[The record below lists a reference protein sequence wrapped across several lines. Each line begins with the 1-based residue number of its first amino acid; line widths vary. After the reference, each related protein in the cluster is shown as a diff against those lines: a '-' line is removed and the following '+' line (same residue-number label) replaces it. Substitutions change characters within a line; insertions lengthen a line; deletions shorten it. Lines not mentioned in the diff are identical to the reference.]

1 MTDRIHVLHLDD
13 NEQFLDVVAT
23 FLEADNDDIDVTS
36 VLDAEAA
43 LDRLDGPE
51 RIDCVVSDYRMG
63 PTDGVDFLKSVRER
77 DPRLPFILYT
87 GKGSEEVAS
96 EAISQGVT
104 DYLQKKHS
112 DQQYDLLANR
122 IRNAVNRARAER
134 HLAERERMLGG
145 LNEGMRSLMRAET
158 RDDIADLAVEI
169 ADEALEL
176 PWIAV
181 YLLDES
187 AGVLR
192 PSAYVAD
199 VEGLRDGPP
208 TFDGGRSLAWDAFVD
223 GEVRRHDDV
232 QSLDTIYADDT
243 DLTGEFTVPLG
254 DHGVLLAGTTGDAAL
269 EDATAEFV
277 EILGANARAALDRA
291 EREEQLRERDREL
304 ERQNAQLK
312 RLNRINTVIRDI
324 DQALVKA
331 STRAEIEQEVCERL
345 VDIDPYAFAWIG
357 GYNDINE
364 TIRPRAKG
372 GDEGQ
377 FLANVDLD
385 STDNPVQRTLQDAES
400 QVVQNI
406 FEDDRIGSW
415 RKEALKCGFR
425 SVATVPLVYD
435 GAVYGVL
442 QIYAD
447 RLDTFDEET
456 SGVLSEL
463 GETIGYAINAIDRK
477 EALMTDSVV
486 QVEFRVPDADDFLYD
501 LSANTGSNVDLRTI
515 LPQSDGSHLIF
526 YSIAEADPDAVLAF
540 AEEAVGVSDAR
551 LISERNDTALFEC
564 RIASD
569 TIATTVADHG
579 GVPRT
584 VRADPNGGRVV
595 VDLPQDAEVRSFAE
609 RITSTYPSVEFV
621 ARRER
626 ASAARSKQSFREQL
640 DDHLT
645 DRQREVL
652 EAAYFSGYFEWPR
665 EKTGEEIAETLGVA
679 PPTFNQHLRAGE
691 RKLFEALFEPES
703 LDDEG

>member
-13 NEQFLDVVAT
+13 NERFLDVVST

-36 VLDAEAA
+36 ETEAEAA

-63 PTDGVDFLKSVRER
+63 PTDGVDFLRSVRER

-96 EAISQGVT
+96 EAITQGVT
-104 DYLQKKHS
+104 DYLQKKHT

-122 IRNAVNRARAER
+122 IRNAVDRTRAER
-134 HLAERERMLGG
+134 HLAEREQMLTG
-145 LNEGMRSLMRAET
+145 LHEGLRSLMRAAT
-158 RDDIADLAVEI
+158 REEIADLAVDI
-169 ADEALEL
+169 ADDVIGL

-192 PSAYVAD
+192 PVSYVAD
-199 VEGLRDGPP
+199 VKGFDDEPP
-208 TFDGGRSLAWDAFVD
+208 TFIGGESLAWDAFVD
-223 GEVRRHDDV
+223 GEARRHEDV
-232 QSLDTIYADDT
+232 QAHETVY
-243 DLTGEFTVPLG
+243 TGETNLNSELSVPLG
-254 DHGVLLAGTTGDAAL
+254 DHGVLLAGTTDDAEL
-269 EDATAEFV
+269 DDATAEFV
-277 EILGANARAALDRA
+277 EILGANGKAALDRA
-291 EREEQLRERDREL
+291 EREATLRERDREL
-304 ERQNAQLK
+304 ERQNTQLK

-357 GYNDINE
+357 GYSDINE

-372 GDEGQ
+372 GDEQQYLG
-377 FLANVDLD
+377 NINLD
-385 STDNPVQRTLQDAES
+385 GTDNPVQQTLQDAET

-425 SVATVPLVYD
+425 SVATVPLVYE

-456 SGVLSEL
+456 ESVLSEL

-501 LSANTGSNVDLRTI
+501 LSADTASNVDLRTI

-526 YSIAEADPDAVLAF
+526 YSIADTDPDDVIEF
-540 AEEAVGVSDAR
+540 AESASGVSDAR
-551 LISERNDTALFEC
+551 LISKRNGTALFEC
-564 RIASD
+564 RTAND

-595 VDLPQDAEVRSFAE
+595 VDLPEVAEVRSFAE
-609 RITSTYPSVEFV
+609 RITSAYPSVEFV

-626 ASAARSKQSFREQL
+626 TSAARSKRSFREQL

-665 EKTGEEIAETLGVA
+665 EKTGEEIAEALGVA

-691 RKLFEALFEPES
+691 RKLFETLFEP
-703 LDDEG
+703 DAHDKA